1 MASPLPPTP
10 PLWDAL
16 IGMIAPGAL
25 AALAAFIATRG
36 ATVGRLRAGFAVLA
50 AGAVYA
56 AARWMLWGWFGW
68 WPVSVFPRLALV
80 ALGLGLVLAAV
91 AACGR
96 VVRWPTTVL
105 AAILA
110 VAAIALR
117 DGGGGPLVALG
128 FGVGA
133 GVLAILAE
141 CAASRFPFSTL
152 AALAAAT
159 TAASLGFHY
168 LGSSAQAQAQMI
180 VSAILGGS
188 AAAALL
194 TKRAPSGVAAFA
206 VILLGTALVADWRF
220 GSAELP
226 IPLLV
231 LGLAPLGLGLGLLPP
246 LRERGRLAA
255 SLAVAGVLIIALVG
269 GVLAF
274 RGGQAEDSGSS
285 GYGYGAART

>member
-16 IGMIAPGAL
+16 VGMIAPGAL

-36 ATVGRLRAGFAVLA
+36 ATVGRLRVGLAVVA
-50 AGAVYA
+50 AGVIYA
-56 AARWMLWGWFGW
+56 AARWMLWGWYGW
-68 WPVSVFPRLALV
+68 WPASVFPRLALV
-80 ALGLGLVLAAV
+80 ALGLGIVLALI
-91 AACGR
+91 AAYGR
-96 VVRWPTTVL
+96 ALRWPATVL

-110 VAAIALR
+110 VAAVALR

-128 FGVGA
+128 FGAAA

-141 CAASRFPFSTL
+141 SAASRFPVSTL

-159 TAASLGFHY
+159 TVTSLGFHY
-168 LGSSAQAQAQMI
+168 LGSSAQAQAQAI

-194 TKRAPSGVAAFA
+194 TRRAPSGVAAFA
-206 VILLGTALVADWRF
+206 VILLGTALIADWRF

-226 IPLLV
+226 VPLLV

-246 LRERGRLAA
+246 LRKRGQLAA
-255 SLAVAGVLIIALVG
+255 ALAVAGVLIVALIG

-274 RGGQAEDSGSS
+274 RGGHAEEGESA
-285 GYGYGAART
+285 GYGYGTAPG

>member
-16 IGMIAPGAL
+16 IGMIAPCAL
-25 AALAAFIATRG
+25 AALAAFVTTRG
-36 ATVGRLRAGFAVLA
+36 VTVGRLRAGLAVLV

-56 AARWMLWGWFGW
+56 AARWILWGWYGGW
-68 WPVSVFPRLALV
+68 RASVFPRLALV
-80 ALGLGLVLAAV
+80 ALGLGLVFAALAAS
-91 AACGR
+91 GR
-96 VVRWPTTVL
+96 VVRWPATVL
-105 AAILA
+105 AAMVA

-128 FGVGA
+128 FGAVA

-141 CAASRFPFSTL
+141 SAAFSFPVTTL

-159 TAASLGFHY
+159 TVTSLGFHY
-168 LGSSAQAQAQMI
+168 LGSSAQAQAQVI

-194 TKRAPSGVAAFA
+194 TKRAPSGIAAVA
-206 VILLGTALVADWRF
+206 VILLGCALVADWRF

-246 LRERGRLAA
+246 WRERRRLAA
-255 SLAVAGVLIIALVG
+255 MLAVAGVLIIALIG

-274 RGGQAEDSGSS
+274 RGGQAADADSA
-285 GYGYGAART
+285 GYGYGPAPG